1 MKEKLVVCSFS
12 DYFFFDFYSK
22 WRQLQERDRHTKQ
35 KLLWPSEEERV
46 ADNLLFA
53 CLFFSITGAIF
64 YVEDCDFP
72 GENESERY
80 VKGGGAL
87 TSSIATQTKKKRT
100 KKCLERKETST
111 FEFRK

>member
-1 MKEKLVVCSFS
+1 
-12 DYFFFDFYSK
+12 
-22 WRQLQERDRHTKQ
+22 
-35 KLLWPSEEERV
+35 V

-87 TSSIATQTKKKRT
+87 TSSIAKPNKKKT
-100 KKCLERKETST
+100 NKKM
-111 FEFRK
+111 FRKKRNQHI